1 MAFANTSIS
10 VIGILTSSNSVL
22 GIGTTGVLPEA
33 IGISSDILQKW
44 VAPSAFIDNVLI
56 DKLTSIN
63 LKKQQ
68 IISIASSASSGNPTA
83 CGLSS
88 TTAGVTAV
96 YASVTNGTVATGI
109 GTTTG
114 DSVGLTTTVLVGY
127 GTVYADTLVAYRFPN
142 LENGN
147 YTTDNPIE
155 SPGNVTITSSNAG
168 IGKMTI
174 FTQND
179 GTKLGNV
186 FAITG
191 SGATCTGWASSITS
205 LINEIATLRAGVA
218 TYISAVNTVKDYKHA
233 QQLDYWS
240 LNKVVSISNDTIAA
254 NNTALTVLNDP
265 ACGGPYNT

>member
-44 VAPSAFIDNVLI
+44 VVPSAFIDNVVVNI
-56 DKLTSIN
+56 LTSIN

-68 IISIASSASSGNPTA
+68 IVTIASQAAAGNPTA
-83 CGLSS
+83 CGIGTLA
-88 TTAGVTAV
+88 AGVTAV

-109 GTTTG
+109 GITAG
-114 DSVGLTTTVLVGY
+114 DNVGLASTAVVGY

-147 YTTDNPIE
+147 YSTDNPIE
-155 SPGNVTITSSNAG
+155 SPGNVTVTSSNAG
-168 IGKMTI
+168 IGKTTI
-174 FTQND
+174 FTENN
-179 GTKLGNV
+179 GSSLGNV
-186 FAITG
+186 FQITG
-191 SGATCTGWASSITS
+191 GGGSCTGWASSITS
-205 LINEIATLRAGVA
+205 LINEIATLRAGIS
-218 TYISAVNTVKDYKHA
+218 TYVNAVNVVKDYKHA

-240 LNKVVSISNDTIAA
+240 LNKVVSISNATIAS
-254 NNTALTVLNDP
+254 NTSALSVLNDP
-265 ACGGPYNT
+265 AHGGPYNT